1 MSNKP
6 SLPVRLSAAHWYS
19 GPALWRTLKKGAAG
33 AGRKTV
39 LTALTLF
46 YCLQDQDTPKW
57 AKGAIIGA
65 LGYLI
70 LPLDMIPDLI
80 PGAGFSDDWGALI
93 AALGTVAA
101 YIKEE
106 HKLKATAQVD
116 RIFGTANPPAPADFT
131 E

>member
-1 MSNKP
+1 MSNQP
-6 SLPVRLSAAHWYS
+6 LFPARLSAPRWYS
-19 GPALWRTLKKGAAG
+19 APGLWRTLKKGAAS

-39 LTALTLF
+39 MTALTLF
-46 YCLQDQDTPKW
+46 YCLQDPDTPKW
-57 AKGAIIGA
+57 AKVTIAGA

-70 LPLDMIPDLI
+70 LPTDLIPDFL
-80 PGAGFSDDWGALI
+80 PGAGFTDDWGALI

-106 HKLKATAQVD
+106 HQVKATSQAA
-116 RIFGTANPPAPADFT
+116 RIFGEANPAAPADFS